1 MNISMCE
8 PKATRTMMAIEP
20 SEIDESILREAT
32 LSEQV
37 CGKLLRGEDAGLVDR
52 VGPLVL
58 ESNVTLDLTGV
69 DRIDAA
75 GISMLVTLYSGASQ
89 AGHCFNVINASPR
102 VVQILAVVGL
112 DRLLVSH
119 NAVQNSEYSPRFRRS
134 AA

>member
-8 PKATRTMMAIEP
+8 PKTTRTMMAIEP
-20 SEIDESILREAT
+20 SQIDNSIPAEQA

-37 CGKLLRGEDAGLVDR
+37 SGQLLRGEDAGLVER
-52 VGPLVL
+52 IGPLVL
-58 ESNVTLDLTGV
+58 QSSVTLDLAGV

-119 NAVQNSEYSPRFRRS
+119 HAVQNSAYAGRFRRS

>member
-1 MNISMCE
+1 MNITMCE
-8 PKATRTMMAIEP
+8 PKTTRTMRAIEP
-20 SEIDESILREAT
+20 SQMDESIMHEPA

-37 CGKLLRGEDAGLVDR
+37 CSQLLRGKDAGLVDR
-52 VGPLVL
+52 IGPLVL

-89 AGHCFNVINASPR
+89 AGHCFNVSNASPR

-119 NAVQNSEYSPRFRRS
+119 NAVQNSGYRSRFGRS

>member
-1 MNISMCE
+1 MNITMCE
-8 PKATRTMMAIEP
+8 PKPTRTMMAIEP
-20 SEIDESILREAT
+20 SQMDESIMR
-32 LSEQV
+32 EQV
-37 CGKLLRGEDAGLVDR
+37 CGQLLRGEDAGLVDR
-52 VGPLVL
+52 IGPLVRK
-58 ESNVTLDLTGV
+58 SNVTLDLTGV

-89 AGHCFNVINASPR
+89 AGHRFNVSNASPR

-119 NAVQNSEYSPRFRRS
+119 NAVQNSEYRCRFGRS

>member
-1 MNISMCE
+1 MNITMCE
-8 PKATRTMMAIEP
+8 PKPTRTMMAIE
-20 SEIDESILREAT
+20 SSQMDESIMREPT

-37 CGKLLRGEDAGLVDR
+37 CGQLLRGEDAGLVDR
-52 VGPLVL
+52 VGPLVR

-75 GISMLVTLYSGASQ
+75 GISMLVTLYSGASR
-89 AGHCFNVINASPR
+89 AGHRFNVSNASPR

-119 NAVQNSEYSPRFRRS
+119 NAVQNSEYRCRFGRS